1 MGGWV
6 LNNSKA
12 FSIRVFLSI
21 YAIGAGGHVI
31 VFIWTQMLE

>member
-21 YAIGAGGHVI
+21 YAIGAGD
-31 VFIWTQMLE
+31 TL